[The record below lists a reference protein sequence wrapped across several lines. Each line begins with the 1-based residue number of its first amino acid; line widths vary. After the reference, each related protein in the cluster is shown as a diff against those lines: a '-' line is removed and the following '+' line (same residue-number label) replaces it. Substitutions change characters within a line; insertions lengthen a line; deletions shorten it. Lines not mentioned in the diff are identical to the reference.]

1 MYSRSYY
8 PDGVGKVNLPQ
19 NYDGTAFIER
29 ESPEQEDSVQASFID
44 SPQGERD
51 QKEESFFKGLSGGSV
66 LSGLFSKGGLL
77 GGLNLKIPE
86 IGTEEILLIAIAA
99 FLFFSKDGD
108 KESAIFLLLL
118 LLIN

>member
-8 PDGVGKVNLPQ
+8 PEGGGRVSLPE

-29 ESPEQEDSVQASFID
+29 ETPEAKDSVQASFID
-44 SPQGERD
+44 SPPSERE
-51 QKEESFFKGLSGGSV
+51 QKAESAFKSLSGGSA
-66 LSGLFSKGGLL
+66 LSGLFGKGGFL
-77 GGLNLKIPE
+77 GGLNLKMPE